1 LSRKKA
7 LIKEYR
13 FTIQNNF
20 QPVALAA
27 TLKSTSWQA
36 EALDAT
42 EINRRIRIVL

>member
-20 QPVALAA
+20 QPGPLP
-27 TLKSTSWQA
+27 LLSKSPSWQA
-36 EALDAT
+36 EAMDGT